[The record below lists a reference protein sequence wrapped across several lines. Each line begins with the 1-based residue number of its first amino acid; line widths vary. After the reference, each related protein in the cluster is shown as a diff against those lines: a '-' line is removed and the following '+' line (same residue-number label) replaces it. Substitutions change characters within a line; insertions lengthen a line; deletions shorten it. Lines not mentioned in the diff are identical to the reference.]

1 MRFSEDILP
10 LQQHCIT
17 VVIALGLL
25 EMVFWYFD
33 YANFNSTG
41 MSLVTCKLSHQSWVN
56 LSVEAEA
63 RGLWHLLHGLLQ
75 SVLSER
81 LCDGFSY
88 SVFRWD
94 SFGVVKSTL
103 GGLTSKVLLDGV
115 TYFVASEMLDI
126 AENVGIIDDVSGRA
140 KLFLVLPDAFLDA
153 FLILWIFTSLSKT
166 VEQLQTKR
174 TSVKLDIYRKFSN
187 ALTVLVVTSV
197 AWIVYEVHSSTDPFN
212 ERWQT
217 AWTITAFWDVI
228 ACVLLCII
236 CYLWTGP
243 RRRTLKGMVSA
254 SKYLLKLK
262 KLFQLS
268 MLC

>member
-33 YANFNSTG
+33 YANINSTG
-41 MSLVTCKLSHQSWVN
+41 MSLVTS
-56 LSVEAEA
+56 

-197 AWIVYEVHSSTDPFN
+197 AWIVYEVYF
-212 ERWQT
+212 
-217 AWTITAFWDVI
+217 
-228 ACVLLCII
+228 
-236 CYLWTGP
+236 
-243 RRRTLKGMVSA
+243 
-254 SKYLLKLK
+254 
-262 KLFQLS
+262 
-268 MLC
+268 

>member
-103 GGLTSKVLLDGV
+103 VLLDGV

-243 RRRTLKGMVSA
+243 RRRTLKDMLIRE
-254 SKYLLKLK
+254 KWMK
-262 KLFQLS
+262 KTR
-268 MLC
+268 